1 MHMLR
6 NFSLLLGVVLALPV
20 TGYSSDSDREH
31 PIEKQ
36 KLICLYKQVDELLK
50 RRDPVM
56 VILDR
61 KCADS
66 EDGVGDHIRG
76 GGALPLSP
84 NPPIAQNGIGSGDFL
99 MLTHKQLQCFKL
111 EFNKLRNDQRDSIPI
126 DFEKICQKQ

>member
-6 NFSLLLGVVLALPV
+6 NLSLLLGGLLALPV
-20 TGYSSDSDREH
+20 TGYSFDSDREH

-50 RRDPVM
+50 RSDPVM

-66 EDGVGDHIRG
+66 EGVGGDHIRG
-76 GGALPLSP
+76 GALPQSP
-84 NPPIAQNGIGSGDFL
+84 NPPIGPNGIGSGDFL

-111 EFNKLRNDQRDSIPI
+111 EFNKLRDDQRDPIPI
-126 DFEKICQKQ
+126 DFEKICQNQ